1 MENSPVPMSAQDVIE
16 REFLEIRA
24 KILELAASFDR
35 MDRGDGTASE
45 KPMEL
50 IRQGLEILS
59 EDEPNRAE
67 RVQMLFSRSYSD
79 EWRNE
84 FGI

>member
-1 MENSPVPMSAQDVIE
+1 MENSPLPMPAQDVID

-35 MDRGDGTASE
+35 IDRGAGDADPE
-45 KPMEL
+45 QLEL
-50 IRQGLEILS
+50 IHQGLDVLKQS
-59 EDEPNRAE
+59 DPDRAE
-67 RVQMLFSRSYSD
+67 KIQLLFSREYKQD
-79 EWRNE
+79 WRSE